1 MLAPVFVLPWEAA
14 ITAWAL
20 FCLPVQFPL
29 SRDFGLG
36 SSDASVFVALDVIEE
51 VTEMGSLRTTDQ
63 ASASA
68 TGFWSTWGIGY
79 LLISYIHSSQQ
90 FIPILIQFI
99 LAATV

>member
-1 MLAPVFVLPWEAA
+1 MLASVFVVLWEAV

-29 SRDFGLG
+29 SQDFGLG
-36 SSDASVFVALDVIEE
+36 SSEAWVFVALDVIEE
-51 VTEMGSLRTTDQ
+51 VTEMGSLRTADQ
-63 ASASA
+63 ASSSA
-68 TGFWSTWGIGY
+68 TGFWPTWGIGH

-99 LAATV
+99 LTATV

>member
-1 MLAPVFVLPWEAA
+1 MLAPVSVVLWEAA
-14 ITAWAL
+14 VTAWAL

-29 SRDFGLG
+29 SQDFVLG
-36 SSDASVFVALDVIEE
+36 SSDAWVFVALDVIEE
-51 VTEMGSLRTTDQ
+51 VTEMGSLRTADQ

-68 TGFWSTWGIGY
+68 TGFWPTWGIGH

-90 FIPILIQFI
+90 CIPILIQFI